1 MPTRR
6 QTLALLLPLAG
17 CATPPPPVQQAAVV
31 PPPPPDTR
39 QLYCVPYARERSNI
53 HLAGDGYQ
61 WWDAAQGRYTRGQ
74 QPEIGAV
81 LVFRQTARLVDGHVA
96 VVARLVSA
104 REIRVDH
111 ANWDSRRGG
120 GPISLD
126 QLVVD
131 VSAANDWTAV
141 RVWYPP
147 SNLLGTTVFP
157 TAGFVLPRP
166 PGQGTRE
173 T

>member
-1 MPTRR
+1 MLNRR
-6 QTLALLLPLAG
+6 QSLALLLPLAG
-17 CATPPPPVQQAAVV
+17 CATPPPVQQAAVV
-31 PPPPPDTR
+31 VPPPSRDTR
-39 QLYCVPYARERSNI
+39 LLYCVPYARERSSI
-53 HLAGDGYQ
+53 QLSGDGYQ
-61 WWDAAQGRYTRGQ
+61 WWDAARGRYARGQ
-74 QPEIGAV
+74 RPEEGAV
-81 LVFRQTARLVDGHVA
+81 LVFRQTSRLVDGHVA
-96 VVARLVSA
+96 VVARTVSA

-126 QLVVD
+126 QQVVD

-147 SNLLGTTVFP
+147 SDLLGLTVFP

-166 PGQGTRE
+166 PAAGTTE

>member
-1 MPTRR
+1 MLARR
-6 QTLALLLPLAG
+6 QALLLLPLAG
-17 CATPPPPVQQAAVV
+17 CATPPPVQQAAVV
-31 PPPPPDTR
+31 VPPPVDTR
-39 QLYCVPYARERSNI
+39 RLYCVPYARERSSI
-53 HLAGDGYQ
+53 QLSGDGYQ
-61 WWDAAQGRYTRGQ
+61 WWEAARGRYARGQ
-74 QPEIGAV
+74 QPEPGAV
-81 LVFRQTARLVDGHVA
+81 LVFRQTSRLVDGHVA
-96 VVARLVSA
+96 VVNRVLSV

-126 QLVVD
+126 QQVVD

-147 SNLLGTTVFP
+147 SDLLGITIFP

-166 PGQGTRE
+166 PGQGTTE
-173 T
+173 I

>member
-1 MPTRR
+1 MIQRR
-6 QTLALLLPLAG
+6 QALLLLPLAG
-17 CATPPPPVQQAAVV
+17 CATPPVQQAAVV
-31 PPPPPDTR
+31 VSPPTDSR
-39 QLYCVPYARERSNI
+39 QLYCVPYARERANI
-53 HLAGDGYQ
+53 RLTGDGYQ
-61 WWDAAQGRYTRGQ
+61 WWDAASGRYARGQ
-74 QPEIGAV
+74 QPEAGAV

-96 VVARLVSA
+96 VVSRVMSA

-126 QLVVD
+126 QPVLD

-141 RVWYPP
+141 RVWYPAGG
-147 SNLLGTTVFP
+147 SLGITIFP

-166 PGQGTRE
+166 AGDGTRQ

>member
-1 MPTRR
+1 MLTRR
-6 QTLALLLPLAG
+6 QSLALLLPLAG
-17 CATPPPPVQQAAVV
+17 CATPPPVQQAAVV
-31 PPPPPDTR
+31 VPPPDGR
-39 QLYCVPYARERSNI
+39 QLYCVPYARERSAI
-53 HLAGDGYQ
+53 QLSGDGHQ
-61 WWDAAQGRYTRGQ
+61 WWDAARGRYARGRR
-74 QPEIGAV
+74 PEAGAV
-81 LVFRQTARLVDGHVA
+81 LVFRQTSRLVDGHVA
-96 VVARLVSA
+96 VVSRLVSA

-126 QLVVD
+126 QPVLD

-147 SNLLGTTVFP
+147 SDLLGTTVFP

-166 PGQGTRE
+166 PGTGTTE